1 MKNIKFLSKQG
12 NSAKAN
18 EDKITVLDNAAW
30 ILDGA
35 TGLTGKRITEKETDA
50 LWYVEA
56 LDDYLKKH
64 INSSKDIKEII
75 KNAIKEVK
83 EKYSKYDGFNDLE
96 EIDYPC
102 AALALLRFNSKELE
116 YYVIGDCTLIY
127 SQENESIKEI
137 VDRKLIGLEENILR
151 KMREVSKVNNI
162 SVLDARRFCN
172 DEVISVRKLKNK
184 LNGYWI
190 LEFNEDAVDRGL
202 YNKISINGEIS
213 ICITSDGFSQ
223 FYDTFNLAEDYKA
236 FINLLKESNVEDI
249 FNTLYEE
256 QEKDSNCND
265 YPRLKKRDD
274 TSIIYF
280 EL

>member
-1 MKNIKFLSKQG
+1 MRNIKALSRQG
-12 NSAKAN
+12 SNVKPN
-18 EDKITVLDNAAW
+18 EDKITIIEGSAW

-56 LDDYLKKH
+56 LDDYLKKR

-151 KMREVSKVNNI
+151 KMCEVSKVNNI
-162 SVLDARRFCN
+162 SVLDARKLCN

>member
-12 NSAKAN
+12 NSAKPN

-30 ILDGA
+30 VLDGA

-50 LWYVEA
+50 LWYVEE
-56 LDDYLKKH
+56 LDEYLRKY
-64 INSSKDIKEII
+64 INNSDDIKEII
-75 KNAIKEVK
+75 KNAVKEVK
-83 EKYSKYDGFNDLE
+83 EKYSKYDGFNDLG

-102 AALALLRFNSKELE
+102 AALALVRFNSKELE

-127 SQENESIKEI
+127 SPKGELIKE
-137 VDRKLIGLEENILR
+137 VTNKRLIALEEEILE
-151 KMREVSKVNNI
+151 KMCEVSKVNNI

-184 LNGYWI
+184 SNGYWI
-190 LEFNEDAVDRGL
+190 LEFNEDAVDKGL
-202 YNKISINGEIS
+202 YNKVSMNDEIS

-223 FYDTFNLAEDYKA
+223 FYDTFNLTKDYEE
-236 FINLLKESNVEDI
+236 FINLVKESNIYDI
-249 FNTLYEE
+249 FNVLYEE
-256 QEKDSNCND
+256 QEKDSVCNN

-274 TSIIYF
+274 TSIVYF
-280 EL
+280 EV

>member
-1 MKNIKFLSKQG
+1 MRNIKALSRQG
-12 NSAKAN
+12 SNVKPN
-18 EDKITVLDNAAW
+18 EDKITIIEGSAW

-102 AALALLRFNSKELE
+102 AALALVRLNSKELE

-137 VDRKLIGLEENILR
+137 VDRKLRGLEENILR

-223 FYDTFNLAEDYKA
+223 FYDTFNLAQDYKA

>member
-12 NSAKAN
+12 NSAKPN

-102 AALALLRFNSKELE
+102 AALALVRLNSKELE

-151 KMREVSKVNNI
+151 KMRV
-162 SVLDARRFCN
+162 
-172 DEVISVRKLKNK
+172 
-184 LNGYWI
+184 
-190 LEFNEDAVDRGL
+190 
-202 YNKISINGEIS
+202 
-213 ICITSDGFSQ
+213 
-223 FYDTFNLAEDYKA
+223 
-236 FINLLKESNVEDI
+236 
-249 FNTLYEE
+249 
-256 QEKDSNCND
+256 
-265 YPRLKKRDD
+265 
-274 TSIIYF
+274 
-280 EL
+280 

>member
-12 NSAKAN
+12 NSAKPN

-151 KMREVSKVNNI
+151 KMCEVSKVNNI
-162 SVLDARRFCN
+162 SVLDARKLCN

-223 FYDTFNLAEDYKA
+223 FYDTFNLAQDY
-236 FINLLKESNVEDI
+236 
-249 FNTLYEE
+249 TLYEE

>member
-12 NSAKAN
+12 NSAKPN

-64 INSSKDIKEII
+64 IKEII

-151 KMREVSKVNNI
+151 KMCEVSKVNNI
-162 SVLDARRFCN
+162 SVLDARKLCN

-223 FYDTFNLAEDYKA
+223 FYDTFNLAQDYKV

>member
-12 NSAKAN
+12 NSAKPN
-18 EDKITVLDNAAW
+18 EDKITVLDKAAW

-151 KMREVSKVNNI
+151 KMCEVSKVNNI
-162 SVLDARRFCN
+162 SVLDARKLCN

-190 LEFNEDAVDRGL
+190 LEFNEDVVDRGL

-223 FYDTFNLAEDYKA
+223 FYDTFNLAQDYKV

>member
-12 NSAKAN
+12 NSAKPN

-64 INSSKDIKEII
+64 ISSSKDIKEII

-102 AALALLRFNSKELE
+102 AALALVRFNSKELE

-127 SQENESIKEI
+127 SQEHESIKEI

-151 KMREVSKVNNI
+151 KMCEVSKVHNI
-162 SVLDARRFCN
+162 SVLDARKFCN

-184 LNGYWI
+184 SNGYWI

-223 FYDTFNLAEDYKA
+223 FYDTFNLAQDYKA
-236 FINLLKESNVEDI
+236 FINLVKESNVEDI
-249 FNTLYEE
+249 FNALYEE
-256 QEKDSNCND
+256 QEKDSNCNN
-265 YPRLKKRDD
+265 YPRLKKKDD
-274 TSIIYF
+274 TSIVYF
-280 EL
+280 DL

>member
-12 NSAKAN
+12 NSAKPN

-102 AALALLRFNSKELE
+102 AALALVRLNSKELE

-265 YPRLKKRDD
+265 YQRLKKRDD

>member
-1 MKNIKFLSKQG
+1 MRNIKALSRQG
-12 NSAKAN
+12 SNVKPN
-18 EDKITVLDNAAW
+18 EDKITIIEGSAW

-102 AALALLRFNSKELE
+102 AALALVRFNSKELE

-151 KMREVSKVNNI
+151 KMCEVSKVNNI
-162 SVLDARRFCN
+162 SVLDARKLCN

-223 FYDTFNLAEDYKA
+223 FYDTFNLAQDYKA
-236 FINLLKESNVEDI
+236 FINLLKESNVEAI

>member
-1 MKNIKFLSKQG
+1 MKNIKFLTKQG
-12 NSAKAN
+12 NSAKPN

-102 AALALLRFNSKELE
+102 AALALVRLNSKELE

>member
-12 NSAKAN
+12 NSAKPN

-102 AALALLRFNSKELE
+102 AALALVRLNSKELE